1 MIGGA
6 VLLLAL
12 ASLVRRP
19 LRVKVATV
27 ATVIISGSSLGISL
41 WQWSDVVSTVRYTSI
56 ATRRGDG
63 RFQLAGHHSAALAM
77 LLTALVADGYLA
89 AKA

>member
-1 MIGGA
+1 MPPPAGHAASNTIKVPSIRYLTIMPPIIMIGGA

-27 ATVIISGSSLGISL
+27 ATVVISGSSLGSL
-41 WQWSDVVSTVRYTSI
+41 WQWTDVQSTGRTPTWP
-56 ATRRGDG
+56 TRW
-63 RFQLAGHHSAALAM
+63 
-77 LLTALVADGYLA
+77 
-89 AKA
+89 